1 MACLARA
8 GRLDAFIRTGAGRNK
23 GNDGLVEG
31 KTRETMDYNDYIL
44 WESNVAME
52 NGTFIVDSHRNHGFY
67 HGFSREIR

>member
-1 MACLARA
+1 MPSFALVRA
-8 GRLDAFIRTGAGRNK
+8 ETRETMDWLK
-23 GNDGLVEG
+23 G